1 MPKASLG
8 VLGVVAVAGW
18 ATAFLYFTESGGLA
32 GKLETSE
39 VELGELAEDFEL
51 AQREAKKSI
60 EAAGR
65 LDQIGEEFS
74 ALKDKV
80 AAYERLIQTKQDE
93 LVTVLDELATLES
106 ELRQRKKQIPRTEA
120 DEPKQE
126 AEPTQSEPPTELDP
140 GPQAIPKAEVS
151 AAEASAAEPEPQTMP
166 EAEPSAAEPE
176 PQTMPEAEASAA
188 EASATNP
195 ESQAILEA
203 EAIVADLEPQAMPE
217 AEVSALEPETQ
228 AIPEVKASAADLV
241 GPERVAEAERRFQII
256 DQDGDG
262 KIDEFEFR
270 MNSIKLLGLIDAND
284 DGFVTI
290 EETLLSP
297 EQFKLFDSDGD
308 GKISSVEFTRA
319 FPTIDTKQQG
329 VITFEEYLA
338 QIQLTAN

>member
-166 EAEPSAAEPE
+166 EAEPSAAE
-176 PQTMPEAEASAA
+176 
-188 EASATNP
+188 ASATNP

-203 EAIVADLEPQAMPE
+203 EAIVADVEPQAMPE

-297 EQFKLFDSDGD
+297 EQFKLFDTEGD

-329 VITFEEYLA
+329 FITFEEYLA

>member
-39 VELGELAEDFEL
+39 VELGEITEDFEL

-126 AEPTQSEPPTELDP
+126 AEPTQSEPPTEHDP
-140 GPQAIPKAEVS
+140 EPQATPEAETS
-151 AAEASAAEPEPQTMP
+151 AAEPEPQAMPEAEASAAEPEPQTL
-166 EAEPSAAEPE
+166 
-176 PQTMPEAEASAA
+176 PEAEASAA

-270 MNSIKLLGLIDAND
+270 LNSIKLLGLIDAND
-284 DGFVTI
+284 DGFITI

>member
-93 LVTVLDELATLES
+93 LVAVLDELATLES

-126 AEPTQSEPPTELDP
+126 AEPTQSEPPTEHDP
-140 GPQAIPKAEVS
+140 EPQATPEAETS
-151 AAEASAAEPEPQTMP
+151 AAEPEPQAVPEAEASAAEPEPQTL
-166 EAEPSAAEPE
+166 
-176 PQTMPEAEASAA
+176 PEAEAN
-188 EASATNP
+188 ATNP

-284 DGFVTI
+284 DDFVTI

-297 EQFKLFDSDGD
+297 EQFKVFDSDGD

-319 FPTIDTKQQG
+319 FPKIDTNRQG
-329 VITFEEYLA
+329 FITFEEYLA
-338 QIQLTAN
+338 SIQATAK